1 MLVISG
7 GNKTWSTSPEPVVI
21 SDSRLPVKI
30 ELETGFSL
38 NTLYTANVTVIM
50 NTTNI
55 SSSNN
60 FSVFIYTYDVK
71 QHSSK

>member
-60 FSVFIYTYDVK
+60 FSVFIYTYNVK
-71 QHSSK
+71 QHSCK